1 MFCRNCGKELIG
13 SPEFCPNCGARPM
26 RGTSFCSNCGAPTT
40 PLTKIC
46 YKCGVRVVGGV
57 EAGLRE
63 AGLRE
68 MSWFRRHLNWTALLA
83 LVGANALGGMV
94 GFVVG
99 FGGAVGVGGAAGV
112 AGAVTAAV
120 VCLVV
125 LVLTWRWVLRRK
137 NRSLWWLL
145 LALFVPFG
153 WIALLVL
160 ENQSR

>member
-26 RGTSFCSNCGAPTT
+26 RGNSFCSNCGAPTT

-46 YKCGVRVVGGV
+46 YKCGVRVVGGI
-57 EAGLRE
+57 E

-68 MSWFRRHLNWTALLA
+68 MSWFQRHLNWTALLA
-83 LVGANALGGMV
+83 LVGANALYSLGG
-94 GFVVG
+94 FAVG
-99 FGGAVGVGGAAGV
+99 FGWAAGVGGAAGV
-112 AGAVTAAV
+112 AGGVTGV
-120 VCLVV
+120 VVGLVV
-125 LVLTWRWVLRRK
+125 LVLTWGWVLRRK

-153 WIALLVL
+153 FIAMFVL
-160 ENQSR
+160 ENRSR